1 MAAVAPGWRK
11 DDMERAMNSEE
22 QDVALAYRVAV
33 ACYGPDARLEP
44 LSRLNNAVFRVRFGD
59 QARVLKLALT
69 SDAAGLRKERLLL
82 DLLHRHGIAAP
93 ALEHVDVD
101 ARLVGRPFLAMLD
114 AGSANLAQVL
124 QSGSHDIPAL
134 MREMGAVLAR
144 IHGLSFGQGGD
155 IRAEGIVPRD
165 AAAYLERI
173 LARGDWAAGHGLID
187 AQEAALFRALPMP
200 SMEGASLCH
209 GDFHAVQCVVHD
221 GRITAVVDWDKAW
234 AGNPQIDLA
243 VTHAYLES
251 YCPAEPLAHFFTG
264 YLAHR
269 SLSSGYA
276 RDSLP
281 ARMAHVLGMTQIWHR
296 QGRAQFV
303 ARGVE
308 LFRAYL
314 RAWTAP

>member
-1 MAAVAPGWRK
+1 MAAVGFGWQK
-11 DDMERAMNSEE
+11 GDMERPLNSEE
-22 QDVALAYRVAV
+22 QDVALAYRIAV

-44 LSRLNNAVFRVRFGD
+44 LSRLNNAVFRVRFGAE
-59 QARVLKLALT
+59 ARILKLSLT
-69 SDAAGLRKERLLL
+69 SDAAGLRKERMLL
-82 DLLHRHGIAAP
+82 DLLHRHGIPAP
-93 ALEHVDVD
+93 TLEHVDVD
-101 ARLVGRPFLAMLD
+101 ARLVGRPFLAMLE

-124 QSGSHDIPAL
+124 QSGSRDIPAL
-134 MREMGAVLAR
+134 MGEMGAILAR
-144 IHGLSFGQGGD
+144 IHGLSLGRGGD

-165 AAAYLERI
+165 TAAYLQRI
-173 LARGDWAAGHGLID
+173 LARGDWAAQHGLID

-200 SMEGASLCH
+200 EMEGTSLCH
-209 GDFHAVQCVVHD
+209 GDFHAVQCVVLG

-264 YLAHR
+264 YLAQR
-269 SLSSGYA
+269 SLPSGYA
-276 RDSLP
+276 TDSLP

-296 QGRAQFV
+296 QGRAPFV

-314 RAWTAP
+314 RAWTAR